1 MNMLKVGAIG
11 TGNTGNQVIAL
22 AKEKLN
28 IPVMAINS
36 SSKDLETIDPSI
48 PSHLISMKG
57 GDSQGAG
64 KNRKLAKTY
73 LKDSIMKFLQD
84 NAINNFV
91 MDCDVVFIIG
101 STGGGTGSG
110 TAPVILSV
118 LSKTYPDT
126 LFILVGVGP
135 VESEALSAQVNTL
148 EYLNEMYSNLENV
161 RYMLYD
167 NDNYSD
173 EPSYRM
179 MEHVNAEIVND
190 IAVIMGMYNTA
201 TKYDSIDTEDMMRL
215 ISTPGRIVVA
225 RVEDIKEKDLDA
237 ASIEE
242 RLIRTI
248 KESAHMELQR
258 DKKVM
263 GTGLIINLS
272 DLLIT
277 QFDSHIPKVHEFIGE
292 PVHEFLHVA
301 INTDRKDVN
310 SVYLIMSGLS
320 AVNDKITKIG
330 ERVEEIEERQRIQE
344 EQSALDNQ
352 KLTELGNMIIQNDG
366 RKAAKE
372 TKQATVDLEKIF
384 GDFGV

>member
-1 MNMLKVGAIG
+1 MLKVGAIG

-22 AKEKLN
+22 AKERLD

-48 PSHLISMKG
+48 PSHLIAMKDG
-57 GDSQGAG
+57 SSQGAG

-73 LKDSIMKFLQD
+73 LKDSIMEFMQND
-84 NAINNFV
+84 QINNFV
-91 MDCDVVFIIG
+91 MDSDVIFVIG

-110 TAPVILSV
+110 TAPVIMSV

-135 VESEALSAQVNTL
+135 VESEALSAHVNTL
-148 EYLNEMYSNLENV
+148 EYLNEMYSNLPNV

-179 MEHVNAEIVND
+179 MEHVNSEIVDD
-190 IAVIMGMYNTA
+190 IAVIMGKYNTA

-225 RVEDIKEKDLDA
+225 RVEDIKEKDLDT
-237 ASIEE
+237 ASLEE
-242 RLIRTI
+242 RLVRAI
-248 KESAHMELQR
+248 KHSAHMELQR

-263 GTGLIINLS
+263 ATGLIINLS
-272 DLLIT
+272 DLMIA
-277 QFDSHIPKVHEFIGE
+277 QFDNHIPQVHEFIGE
-292 PVHEFLHVA
+292 PVHEFLHVF
-301 INTDRKDVN
+301 INEDRKDVN
-310 SVYLIMSGLS
+310 SIYLIMSGLS

-344 EQSALDNQ
+344 ESSALDNE
-352 KLTELGNMIIQNDG
+352 KLAELGSMITQNDG
-366 RKAAKE
+366 RKMAKD
-372 TKQATVDLEKIF
+372 TRQASVDLEKIF

>member
-1 MNMLKVGAIG
+1 M
-11 TGNTGNQVIAL
+11 
-22 AKEKLN
+22 
-28 IPVMAINS
+28 P
-36 SSKDLETIDPSI
+36 
-48 PSHLISMKG
+48 
-57 GDSQGAG
+57 
-64 KNRKLAKTY
+64 
-73 LKDSIMKFLQD
+73 
-84 NAINNFV
+84 
-91 MDCDVVFIIG
+91 
-101 STGGGTGSG
+101 
-110 TAPVILSV
+110 
-118 LSKTYPDT
+118 
-126 LFILVGVGP
+126 
-135 VESEALSAQVNTL
+135 
-148 EYLNEMYSNLENV
+148 
-161 RYMLYD
+161 
-167 NDNYSD
+167 
-173 EPSYRM
+173 
-179 MEHVNAEIVND
+179 
-190 IAVIMGMYNTA
+190 
-201 TKYDSIDTEDMMRL
+201 DTEDMMRL

-242 RLIRTI
+242 RLIRSI

-366 RKAAKE
+366 RKATKE